1 MARADIFKEQ
11 NMKKYNKKMTVVMTT
26 ILAAMLLAGCGSETK
41 NAADTGAAASETNT
55 QADVETGSMAQ
66 DTENGESVELTILA
80 AASLTDVCN
89 EIKTEYEAAHP
100 NVTLNFSYGAS
111 GALQT
116 QIEEGAPVD
125 VFFSASMKQM
135 NALQDEKMI
144 DTDSVVK
151 LLENKLVMIVP
162 AGSTLE
168 LKEFSDVLNAN
179 TIAIGDPESVP
190 AGQYAKEAFTNLGI
204 WDALQEKTLSLGTN
218 VTEVL
223 EWVAAGSADVGFVYK
238 TDAMSKAGQVDIV
251 AGAPEGSLENPVI
264 YPVGQLTN
272 AANPEGAA
280 AFLEFL
286 QTNEA
291 LAVFEEYGFTP
302 NV

>member
-1 MARADIFKEQ
+1 
-11 NMKKYNKKMTVVMTT
+11 MKKK
-26 ILAAMLLAGCGSETK
+26 LAIALALSIAAALAGCGSSSSVTTAAAAETTATVK
-41 NAADTGAAASETNT
+41 TTAAAETTATVKTTAAAADTAAVA
-55 QADVETGSMAQ
+55 ADTTTG
-66 DTENGESVELTILA
+66 DGEIMLAA
-80 AASLTDVCN
+80 AASLKNAFEDKLIPMFKAQTG
-89 EIKTEYEAAHP
+89 IS
-100 NVTLNFSYGAS
+100 VTATYDSS
-111 GALQT
+111 GKLQT

-144 DTDSVVK
+144 DVDSVVK
-151 LLENKLVMIVP
+151 LLENKLVMIVL

-251 AGAPEGSLENPVI
+251 AEAPEGSLENPVI
-264 YPVGQLTN
+264 YPVGQLTS

-286 QTNEA
+286 QTKEA

>member
-1 MARADIFKEQ
+1 
-11 NMKKYNKKMTVVMTT
+11 MKKK
-26 ILAAMLLAGCGSETK
+26 LAIALALSMAAALAGCGSSSSGTTAAAAETTAAAAAAAETTAAAAETTAA
-41 NAADTGAAASETNT
+41 AADTTAAA
-55 QADVETGSMAQ
+55 ADTTTG
-66 DTENGESVELTILA
+66 DGEIMLAA
-80 AASLTDVCN
+80 AASLKNAFEDKLIPMFKEQTG
-89 EIKTEYEAAHP
+89 IS
-100 NVTLNFSYGAS
+100 VTATYDSS
-111 GALQT
+111 GKLQT

-125 VFFSASMKQM
+125 VFFSAAMKQM
-135 NALQDEKMI
+135 NALQDEQMI
-144 DTDSVVK
+144 DADSVVK

-251 AGAPEGSLENPVI
+251 AEAPEGSLEKPVI

-286 QTNEA
+286 QTKEA

>member
-11 NMKKYNKKMTVVMTT
+11 NIMKKYNKKMTAVMTT

-41 NAADTGAAASETNT
+41 NPADTGPA
-55 QADVETGSMAQ
+55 
-66 DTENGESVELTILA
+66 VELTILA

-144 DTDSVVK
+144 DADSVVK

-251 AGAPEGSLENPVI
+251 AEAPEGSLENPVI

-286 QTNEA
+286 QTKEA

>member
-11 NMKKYNKKMTVVMTT
+11 NIMKKYNKKMTAVMTT

-41 NAADTGAAASETNT
+41 NAVDTGAA
-55 QADVETGSMAQ
+55 
-66 DTENGESVELTILA
+66 VELTILA

-100 NVTLNFSYGAS
+100 NVTLHFSYGAS

-125 VFFSASMKQM
+125 VFFSAAMKQM

-223 EWVAAGSADVGFVYK
+223 EWVAAGSADIGFVYK

-251 AGAPEGSLENPVI
+251 AEAPEGSLENPVI

-286 QTNEA
+286 QTKEA

>member
-1 MARADIFKEQ
+1 
-11 NMKKYNKKMTVVMTT
+11 MKKK
-26 ILAAMLLAGCGSETK
+26 LAIALALSMAAALAGCGSSSSGTTAAAAETTSAAETTAAAAETTSA
-41 NAADTGAAASETNT
+41 AADTTEVAEDTT
-55 QADVETGSMAQ
+55 TAD
-66 DTENGESVELTILA
+66 GEIMLAA
-80 AASLTDVCN
+80 AASLKNAFEDKLIPMFKEQTG
-89 EIKTEYEAAHP
+89 IS
-100 NVTLNFSYGAS
+100 VTATYDSS
-111 GALQT
+111 GKLQT

-125 VFFSASMKQM
+125 VFFSAAMKQM

-144 DTDSVVK
+144 DADSVVK

-168 LKEFSDVLNAN
+168 LREFSDVLNAN

-251 AGAPEGSLENPVI
+251 AEAPEGSLEKPVI

-286 QTNEA
+286 QTKEA

>member
-1 MARADIFKEQ
+1 
-11 NMKKYNKKMTVVMTT
+11 MKKK
-26 ILAAMLLAGCGSETK
+26 LAIALTLSMVAALAGCGSSSSGTTAAAAETTVAAAETTAAAAAETTEA
-41 NAADTGAAASETNT
+41 AADTTAAA
-55 QADVETGSMAQ
+55 ADTTTG
-66 DTENGESVELTILA
+66 DGEVMLAA
-80 AASLTDVCN
+80 AASLKNAFEDKLIPMFKEQTG
-89 EIKTEYEAAHP
+89 IS
-100 NVTLNFSYGAS
+100 VTATYDSS
-111 GALQT
+111 GKLQT

-125 VFFSASMKQM
+125 VFFSAAMKQM

-144 DTDSVVK
+144 DADSVVK

-251 AGAPEGSLENPVI
+251 AEAPEGSLEKPVI

-286 QTNEA
+286 QTKEA

>member
-1 MARADIFKEQ
+1 
-11 NMKKYNKKMTVVMTT
+11 MKKK
-26 ILAAMLLAGCGSETK
+26 LAIALTLSMVAALAGCGSSSSGTTAAAAETTAAAAETTAAAAETTAAATDTTAV
-41 NAADTGAAASETNT
+41 AADTT
-55 QADVETGSMAQ
+55 TG
-66 DTENGESVELTILA
+66 DGEIMLAA
-80 AASLTDVCN
+80 AASLKNAFEDKLIPMFKEQTG
-89 EIKTEYEAAHP
+89 IS
-100 NVTLNFSYGAS
+100 VTATYDSS
-111 GALQT
+111 GKLQT

-125 VFFSASMKQM
+125 VFFSAAMKQM

-144 DTDSVVK
+144 DADSVVK

-204 WDALQEKTLSLGTN
+204 WNALQEKTLSLGTN

-251 AGAPEGSLENPVI
+251 AEAPEGSLENPVI

-286 QTNEA
+286 QTKEA

>member
-1 MARADIFKEQ
+1 M
-11 NMKKYNKKMTVVMTT
+11 
-26 ILAAMLLAGCGSETK
+26 LA
-41 NAADTGAAASETNT
+41 
-55 QADVETGSMAQ
+55 
-66 DTENGESVELTILA
+66 A
-80 AASLTDVCN
+80 AASLKNAFEDKLIPMFKEQTG
-89 EIKTEYEAAHP
+89 IS
-100 NVTLNFSYGAS
+100 VTATYDSS
-111 GALQT
+111 GKLQT

-151 LLENKLVMIVP
+151 LLENNLVMIVP

-251 AGAPEGSLENPVI
+251 AEAPEGSLENPVI

-286 QTNEA
+286 QTKEA

>member
-1 MARADIFKEQ
+1 
-11 NMKKYNKKMTVVMTT
+11 MKKK
-26 ILAAMLLAGCGSETK
+26 LAIALALSMAAALAGCGSSSSGTTAAAAETTASAETTATAETTAA
-41 NAADTGAAASETNT
+41 AADTTAVAADTT
-55 QADVETGSMAQ
+55 TG
-66 DTENGESVELTILA
+66 DGEIMLAA
-80 AASLTDVCN
+80 AASLKNAFEDKLIPMFKEQTG
-89 EIKTEYEAAHP
+89 IS
-100 NVTLNFSYGAS
+100 VTATYDSS
-111 GALQT
+111 GKLQT

-251 AGAPEGSLENPVI
+251 AEAPEGSLENPVI

-286 QTNEA
+286 QTKEA

>member
-1 MARADIFKEQ
+1 
-11 NMKKYNKKMTVVMTT
+11 MKKK
-26 ILAAMLLAGCGSETK
+26 LAIALALSIAALAGCGSSSSGTTAAAAETTATAETTAAAETTATAETTAA
-41 NAADTGAAASETNT
+41 AADTAAVA
-55 QADVETGSMAQ
+55 ADTTTG
-66 DTENGESVELTILA
+66 DGEIMLAA
-80 AASLTDVCN
+80 AASLKNAFEDKLIPMFKEQTG
-89 EIKTEYEAAHP
+89 IS
-100 NVTLNFSYGAS
+100 VTATYDSS
-111 GALQT
+111 GKLQT

-144 DTDSVVK
+144 DADSVVK

-251 AGAPEGSLENPVI
+251 AEAPEGSLENPVI

-286 QTNEA
+286 QTKEA